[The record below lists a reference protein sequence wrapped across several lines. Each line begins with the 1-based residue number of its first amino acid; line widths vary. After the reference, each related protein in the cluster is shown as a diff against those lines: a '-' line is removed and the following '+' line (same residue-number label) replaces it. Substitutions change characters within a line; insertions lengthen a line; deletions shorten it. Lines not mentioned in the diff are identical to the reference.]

1 MKYLIRLRRTL
12 DLSIKKYLPL
22 YSSCILS
29 VIMYTVC
36 SLIYPSF
43 ISIIIDKGV
52 AKNNVNI
59 ILTNVLIFLI
69 IGIFMIIF
77 YYLQKILFTT
87 LTQKIVNDIQ
97 NKLIWK
103 LMFVNYEFW
112 NKNKT
117 GDIISIIENDVE
129 KIENI
134 LTVIVGDTFINV
146 FVVIGVASYLI
157 YIDPLIGCVVIFLS
171 IIFSLMQKRKGVI
184 VKQGMKALREEFGNL
199 ASLTNDIIN
208 NLSAIQMEDMVDRMA
223 NTFLDSNKLY
233 RKNYINQ
240 VKKRIGVQ
248 NIAMLFSVFGIFFVL
263 FIGSIRVLQGTMTV
277 GILFSL
283 TMYVQRLY
291 NPIISLSNTYISVK
305 NIVPILDKILNVLES
320 NLVIKNGNVKEI
332 ENFVG
337 DINLENLSYKY
348 PQNNYFVFENLN
360 IDIKQG
366 EIVGIVGKNGSGKTT
381 LLRLINK
388 LCIPTEGI
396 VKVSNI
402 DIQDYETR
410 WLWHQVGI
418 MPQAIYL
425 PRGYLKDILDI
436 DSGLEEKAFRLL
448 EELNFDIYKEDS
460 LIDRK
465 IELELNTLSGGEYQK
480 LAFVRLIL
488 QNKQIYIFDE
498 PTSALDLKTEKKVIE
513 IIKRELS
520 GKTVLIITHR
530 TPILDICNKVI
541 EII

>member
-1 MKYLIRLRRTL
+1 M
-12 DLSIKKYLPL
+12 
-22 YSSCILS
+22 
-29 VIMYTVC
+29 
-36 SLIYPSF
+36 
-43 ISIIIDKGV
+43 
-52 AKNNVNI
+52 
-59 ILTNVLIFLI
+59 
-69 IGIFMIIF
+69 
-77 YYLQKILFTT
+77 
-87 LTQKIVNDIQ
+87 
-97 NKLIWK
+97 
-103 LMFVNYEFW
+103 
-112 NKNKT
+112 
-117 GDIISIIENDVE
+117 
-129 KIENI
+129 
-134 LTVIVGDTFINV
+134 
-146 FVVIGVASYLI
+146 
-157 YIDPLIGCVVIFLS
+157 
-171 IIFSLMQKRKGVI
+171 
-184 VKQGMKALREEFGNL
+184 
-199 ASLTNDIIN
+199 
-208 NLSAIQMEDMVDRMA
+208 
-223 NTFLDSNKLY
+223 
-233 RKNYINQ
+233 
-240 VKKRIGVQ
+240 
-248 NIAMLFSVFGIFFVL
+248 
-263 FIGSIRVLQGTMTV
+263 
-277 GILFSL
+277 
-283 TMYVQRLY
+283 
-291 NPIISLSNTYISVK
+291 
-305 NIVPILDKILNVLES
+305 
-320 NLVIKNGNVKEI
+320 IKNGNVKEI

>member
-1 MKYLIRLRRTL
+1 MKYFIRLRHTL
-12 DLSIKKYLPL
+12 NLPIKKYLPL

-43 ISIIIDKGV
+43 ISVIIDKGV
-52 AKNNVNI
+52 AKNDIKVVI
-59 ILTNVLIFLI
+59 ANVLIFLI
-69 IGIFMIIF
+69 VGIVMIIF
-77 YYLQKILFTT
+77 YYLQKTLFTI

-112 NKNKT
+112 DKNKT

-134 LTVIVGDTFINV
+134 LTVMVGDTFINI

-157 YIDPLIGCVVIFLS
+157 YVDPLIGCVVIFLS

-184 VKQGMKALREEFGNL
+184 VKQGMKELREEFGNL

-208 NLSAIQMEDMVDRMA
+208 NLPVIQMEDMVDRMA
-223 NTFLDSNKLY
+223 NTFLASNKLY
-233 RKNYINQ
+233 RKNYIKQ
-240 VKKRIGVQ
+240 VKKRISVQ
-248 NIAMLFSVFGIFFVL
+248 NIAMLFSVLGIFFVL
-263 FIGSIRVLQGTMTV
+263 FIGSIRVLQGSMTI

-305 NIVPILDKILNVLES
+305 NIVPVLDKILNVLES
-320 NLVIKNGNVKEI
+320 NLEISNGNIKKI
-332 ENFVG
+332 EDFVG
-337 DINLENLSYKY
+337 DIHLEKLSYKY
-348 PQNNYFVFENLN
+348 PQNNYFVFENIN

-366 EIVGIVGKNGSGKTT
+366 EIIGIVGKNGTGKTT

-396 VKVSNI
+396 IKVSNI
-402 DIQDYETR
+402 DIQNYETR
-410 WLWHQVGI
+410 WLWSQIGI
-418 MPQAIYL
+418 MPQTIYL
-425 PRGYLKDILDI
+425 PRGYLRDALDI
-436 DSGLEEKAFRLL
+436 DRDLEEKAFMLL
-448 EELNFDIYKEDS
+448 KELNFDIYEEEGGM
-460 LIDRK
+460 DRE
-465 IELELNTLSGGEYQK
+465 IEVNSLSGGEYQK

-498 PTSALDLKTEKKVIE
+498 PTSALDLETEKKVIE

-520 GKTVLIITHR
+520 GKTVLVITHR
-530 TPILDICNKVI
+530 TPILDICNEVI
-541 EII
+541 KIK